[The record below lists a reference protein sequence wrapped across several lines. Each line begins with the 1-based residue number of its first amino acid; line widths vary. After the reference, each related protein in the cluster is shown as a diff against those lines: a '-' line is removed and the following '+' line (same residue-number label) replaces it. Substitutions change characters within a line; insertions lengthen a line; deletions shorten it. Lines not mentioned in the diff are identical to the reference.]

1 MAEPHITATGAAV
14 GLAAAPPLIVLGAQ
28 VDALVIGLAAA
39 ILVTFWMETIDSKLK
54 SGAAMVFSALLAGY
68 GSPVGA
74 EVVIGLLAP
83 HVPAASLDGGSL
95 RLLLALAL
103 GAGSPYLIPLLL
115 RRAGRKIG
123 EDVK

>member
-1 MAEPHITATGAAV
+1 MAEPHIAATGAAV

-28 VDALVIGLAAA
+28 VDALIIGLAAA
-39 ILVTFWMETIDSKLK
+39 ILATLMMETIDSKLK
-54 SGAAMVFSALLAGY
+54 SGAAMLFASLLAGY

-74 EVVIGLLAP
+74 EVAIGLLAP
-83 HVPAASLDGGSL
+83 HVPSASIDGGSL
-95 RLLLALAL
+95 RLLLAFAL